1 MWTAKWILDDYEA
14 GDEAIRLEMYMA
26 YPDLRRYFEEF
37 EARLEASVGEKAIL
51 AIEKPTGVWGNHCCR
66 LAKGFGA

>member
-14 GDEAIRLEMYMA
+14 GNEALRLDMYMV

-37 EARLEASVGEKAIL
+37 EARPEASVGEKASL
-51 AIEKPTGVWGNHCCR
+51 VAEKPARAWWNQCCR
-66 LAKGFGA
+66 LVRG

>member
-14 GDEAIRLEMYMA
+14 GNEAVRLEMYMA

-37 EARLEASVGEKAIL
+37 EARPTNPVVQKADPAS
-51 AIEKPTGVWGNHCCR
+51 EKPAGVWWNHCCR
-66 LAKGFGA
+66 LVRG